1 MQYCNKYT
9 VKCNIIQSS
18 IQKPDN
24 LFQLSASEKINV
36 SKKIEQCGAPIRY
49 IFSKYVNSTVHHSKG
64 LLTDEEIL
72 K

>member
-36 SKKIEQCGAPIRY
+36 LKNRT
-49 IFSKYVNSTVHHSKG
+49 VRSTYKVHFFKVCIQYSTPQQWT
-64 LLTDEEIL
+64 TDEEFL